1 MRDRLTKSSP
11 RHAWFPCSL
20 VFSHSLFCLSFP
32 FLVILI
38 CLISESKFKNSKIRA
53 IEQSVQLYMSKP
65 MCIAKYISE
74 PLIYLNCCW
83 YQVPLANMTG
93 LKLLNVSHNNLT
105 EIPRGS
111 VPKLYYLHTVD
122 FSYNRLTTIAAVVF
136 QVVFGLRTMLFQ
148 HNELE
153 ELTYGTL
160 GSLPTVLHLDLSHNR
175 FVIFKYT
182 VVIIPILPP

>member
-1 MRDRLTKSSP
+1 M
-11 RHAWFPCSL
+11 
-20 VFSHSLFCLSFP
+20 
-32 FLVILI
+32 
-38 CLISESKFKNSKIRA
+38 
-53 IEQSVQLYMSKP
+53 
-65 MCIAKYISE
+65 
-74 PLIYLNCCW
+74 
-83 YQVPLANMTG
+83 PLANMTG

-182 VVIIPILPP
+182 VVIIPILHSSDFYSVKKTIIFVYGLKGAYPCHKRLNSPIQIHTNTQCHKKVWLTVYFWVLHTIWMYIKGHHFKTKHNFMFY

>member
-1 MRDRLTKSSP
+1 
-11 RHAWFPCSL
+11 
-20 VFSHSLFCLSFP
+20 
-32 FLVILI
+32 
-38 CLISESKFKNSKIRA
+38 
-53 IEQSVQLYMSKP
+53 
-65 MCIAKYISE
+65 
-74 PLIYLNCCW
+74 
-83 YQVPLANMTG
+83 MTG

-136 QVVFGLRTMLFQ
+136 QVVFGLRTLLFQ

-182 VVIIPILPP
+182 VVIIPIIHSSDFYVVKKTILFVYDLKGANPCHKRLNSPIQIHTNTQCHRKV